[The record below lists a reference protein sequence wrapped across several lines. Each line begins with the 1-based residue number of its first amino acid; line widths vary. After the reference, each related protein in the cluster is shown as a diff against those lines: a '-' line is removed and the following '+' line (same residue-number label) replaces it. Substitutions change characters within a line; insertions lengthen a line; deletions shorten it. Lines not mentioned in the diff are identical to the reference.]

1 MRAFPMPQFDI
12 RCIQD
17 EFAKTSVLTSQF
29 EYEYVRF
36 LETIYDDVQHSF
48 NNPRPIMFNKSVP
61 DAYSK
66 KAGKLFYA
74 HGCGVRKNS
83 FTTFFT
89 KVKEMTVKIEFF
101 IGSRA
106 FY

>member
-1 MRAFPMPQFDI
+1 MPQFDI

-17 EFAKTSVLTSQF
+17 DFAKTSVLTSQF

-48 NNPRPIMFNKSVP
+48 NNPRPVMFNKSVP

-74 HGCGVRKNS
+74 HGCRVRKIVLLL
-83 FTTFFT
+83 FFT
-89 KVKEMTVKIEFF
+89 KVKEMTVKISFS